1 MDRLFGALIMSM
13 VLLTSALISVILSEE
28 GFGFSLICIGLAAL
42 IGMILLTNSK
52 GESSG
57 GRLSDKEIEKEL
69 DKELTK
75 GK

>member
-1 MDRLFGALIMSM
+1 MERLFGALIMSM

-42 IGMILLTNSK
+42 IGIILLTNSK

>member
-69 DKELTK
+69 DKTK

>member
-28 GFGFSLICIGLAAL
+28 GFAFSLICIGLAAL

-52 GESSG
+52 GISPG

-69 DKELTK
+69 DKTK

>member
-1 MDRLFGALIMSM
+1 MERLFGALIMSM